1 MLANSGE
8 GDNSTIMR
16 LKAIKRLVDDVRL
29 KSQAVASG
37 LNKDTEKLQSALG
50 KV

>member
-1 MLANSGE
+1 
-8 GDNSTIMR
+8 MR
-16 LKAIKRLVDDVRL
+16 LKAIKRLADDVRL